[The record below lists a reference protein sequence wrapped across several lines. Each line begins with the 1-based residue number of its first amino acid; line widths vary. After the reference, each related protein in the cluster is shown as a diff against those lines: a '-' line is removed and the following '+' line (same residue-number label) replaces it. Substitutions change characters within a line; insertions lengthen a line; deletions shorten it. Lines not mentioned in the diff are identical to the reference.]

1 MEIWNVESLNNN
13 KKESRAVAQAF
24 LLAEKDDSDLLGLR
38 SGERSLSDFYAEC
51 LGPVLSDKVRGLLD
65 SPHDEQVSLFNE
77 LAHARA
83 NYGESLRLARLLH
96 EEGNEKLTLEAK
108 ALLIQTMTDAAKEVK
123 DLTLAASRIEKEAQ
137 DKVSPRVIGIIL
149 TRVMMAIND
158 VCGTEH
164 IDIAVA
170 IKQTIDRRIRSPLCQ
185 RIDPVIQVNLLDA
198 GE

>member
-1 MEIWNVESLNNN
+1 M
-13 KKESRAVAQAF
+13 
-24 LLAEKDDSDLLGLR
+24 
-38 SGERSLSDFYAEC
+38 
-51 LGPVLSDKVRGLLD
+51 RGLLD

-77 LAHARA
+77 SAHARA

-164 IDIAVA
+164 IDIATA